1 MKRHRSAFTLI
12 ELLVVIAIIS
22 VLIALLLP
30 AVQAA
35 REAARRMQCTNNL
48 KQLGLALHNYSS
60 TWDCFPPFCT
70 IPTYTVVDPFSVHS
84 RLLQFVE
91 QGNLFNQINF
101 SVSFAIQST
110 VAQTR
115 VAMFLC
121 PSEINDQPSV
131 TPTITLSPTNYG
143 ACTGTWFVWDPV
155 TLAKGD
161 GAFAVDQSIRPAN
174 YTDGMSNTLGMAE
187 VKTYLGII
195 HDGLN
200 PDVLNAPVPSTP
212 AQLAALGGVYTPNA
226 THTAW
231 VYGIMPYTG
240 LTTVFTPNT
249 FVASLQGGKQVDV
262 SFTSCRLGTSILDL
276 TYAAITS
283 RSYHPGG
290 VNVLLMDG
298 SVRFLK
304 NTVNPV
310 TWRALGTRATG
321 EVISADSY

>member
-1 MKRHRSAFTLI
+1 MKRRLGGFTLI
-12 ELLVVIAIIS
+12 ELLVVIAIIA

-35 REAARRMQCTNNL
+35 REAARRTQCANNL
-48 KQLGLALHNYSS
+48 KQLGLAFHNYASS
-60 TWDCFPPFCT
+60 WDCFPPFCT
-70 IPTYTVVDPFSVHS
+70 LPTYTVVDPFSVHS
-84 RLLQFVE
+84 RLLQYVE
-91 QGNLFNQINF
+91 QGNLFNQTNF
-101 SVSFAIQST
+101 SVSFATQPT
-110 VAQTR
+110 VAQTQ
-115 VAMFLC
+115 VSTFLC
-121 PSEINDQPSV
+121 PSEINPQASV

-155 TLAKGD
+155 TQAKSD
-161 GAFAVDQSIRPAN
+161 GAFLVDQSTRPASF
-174 YTDGMSNTLGMAE
+174 TDGLSNTLGMGE

-195 HDGLN
+195 HDGLQ
-200 PDVLNAPVPSTP
+200 PDVLNAPVPTTP
-212 AQLAALGGVYTPNA
+212 AQLAAFGGVYTPSA

-249 FVASLQGGKQVDV
+249 FVASVQGGQQVDI
-262 SFTSCRLGTSILDL
+262 SFTSCRLGTSVLDL

-290 VNVLLMDG
+290 ANILLMDG

-304 NTVNPV
+304 NSTNPV
-310 TWRALGTRATG
+310 TYRALGTRAGG
-321 EVISADSY
+321 EVVSADAY

>member
-1 MKRHRSAFTLI
+1 MKRCRTAFTLI
-12 ELLVVIAIIS
+12 ELLVVIAIIA

-35 REAARRMQCTNNL
+35 REAARRIQCTNNL

-70 IPTYTVVDPFSVHS
+70 LPTYTVVDPFSVHS

-91 QGNLFNQINF
+91 KGNLFNQINF
-101 SVSFAIQST
+101 SVPFAIQST
-110 VAQTR
+110 VTQIR
-115 VAMFLC
+115 VATFLC
-121 PSEINDQPSV
+121 PSEINDQPLV
-131 TPTITLSPTNYG
+131 TSTITTSPTNYG

-155 TLAKGD
+155 TQTKGD
-161 GAFAVDQSIRPAN
+161 GAFAVDQSTRPAN
-174 YTDGMSNTLGMAE
+174 FTDGMSNTLGVAE
-187 VKTYLGII
+187 VKTYLGVI

-200 PDVLNAPVPSTP
+200 PDALNAPVPSTP
-212 AQLAALGGVYTPNA
+212 AQLAALGGAYTPNA

-249 FVASLQGGKQVDV
+249 FVASLQGGQQVDI
-262 SFTSCRLGTSILDL
+262 SFTSCRLGTSVLDL
-276 TYAAITS
+276 TYGAITS

-298 SVRFLK
+298 SVRFVK
-304 NTVNPV
+304 NAINPV
-310 TWRALGTRATG
+310 TWRALGTRALG
-321 EVISADSY
+321 EVISADAY

>member
-1 MKRHRSAFTLI
+1 MKRRSRGFTLI
-12 ELLVVIAIIS
+12 ELLVVIAIIA

-35 REAARRMQCTNNL
+35 REAARRTQCANNL
-48 KQLGLALHNYSS
+48 KQFGLALHNYASS
-60 TWDCFPPFCT
+60 WDCFPPFCT
-70 IPTYTVVDPFSVHS
+70 LPSVTVVDPFSIHS
-84 RLLQFVE
+84 RLLQYVE

-101 SVSFAIQST
+101 SISFATQGT
-110 VAQTR
+110 VAQTQ
-115 VAMFLC
+115 VSSFLC
-121 PSEINDQPSV
+121 PSEINQQPSI

-155 TLAKGD
+155 TQAKSD
-161 GAFAVDQSIRPAN
+161 GAFLVDQSTRPASFI
-174 YTDGMSNTLGMAE
+174 DGLSNTLGFGE

-195 HDGLN
+195 HDGLQ
-200 PDVLNAPVPSTP
+200 PDVLNAPVPTTP
-212 AQLAALGGVYTPNA
+212 AQLATFGGVYTPSA

-249 FVASLQGGKQVDV
+249 FVASQQGALQVDI
-262 SFTSCRLGTSILDL
+262 SFTSCRLGTSVLDL

-304 NTVNPV
+304 NSTNPV
-310 TWRALGTRATG
+310 TYRALGTRAGG
-321 EVISADSY
+321 EAISSDAY

>member
-1 MKRHRSAFTLI
+1 
-12 ELLVVIAIIS
+12 VIAIIA

-60 TWDCFPPFCT
+60 TWDCLPPFST
-70 IPTYTVVDPFSVHS
+70 LPTYTVVDPFSVHS
-84 RLLQFVE
+84 RLLPFVE
-91 QGNLFNQINF
+91 QTNLFNQINF
-101 SVSFAIQST
+101 SVSWATQTT
-110 VAQTR
+110 VTQVR
-115 VAMFLC
+115 VAAFLC
-121 PSEINDQPSV
+121 PSEINDQPSDTQTTTV
-131 TPTITLSPTNYG
+131 SPTSYG
-143 ACTGTWFVWDPV
+143 ASTGTWFVWDPV
-155 TLAKGD
+155 TRAKGD
-161 GAFAVDQSIRPAN
+161 GTFAVDLSVRPAN
-174 YTDGMSNTLGMAE
+174 FTDGMSNTLGMAE
-187 VKTYLGII
+187 VKTYLGVI

-226 THTAW
+226 SHTAW

-249 FVASLQGGKQVDV
+249 FVPSLQGGQQVDI

-283 RSYHPGG
+283 RSYHPAG
-290 VNVLLMDG
+290 VNILLMDG
-298 SVRFLK
+298 SVRWVK
-304 NTVNPV
+304 NSINPL
-310 TWRALGTRATG
+310 TWRALGTRASG
-321 EVISADSY
+321 EVISSDAY

>member
-1 MKRHRSAFTLI
+1 MKRCRAAFTLI
-12 ELLVVIAIIS
+12 ELLVVIAIIA

-48 KQLGLALHNYSS
+48 KQIGLALHNYNS
-60 TWDCFPPFCT
+60 TTDCFPPFCT
-70 IPTYTVVDPFSVHS
+70 LPAFAVVDPFSVHS

-101 SVSFAIQST
+101 SVPFATQST
-110 VAQTR
+110 VTQMR
-115 VAMFLC
+115 VATFMC
-121 PSEINDQPSV
+121 PSEINDKPSI
-131 TPTITLSPTNYG
+131 TPTIPLYPTNYG
-143 ACTGTWFVWDPV
+143 ACTGTWFVWDPL
-155 TLAKGD
+155 TQTKGD
-161 GAFAVDQSIRPAN
+161 GAFTVDQSIRPAN
-174 YTDGMSNTLGMAE
+174 FTDGMSNTLGMAE
-187 VKTYLGII
+187 VKAYLGVI

-212 AQLAALGGVYTPNA
+212 AQLAALGGAYTPSA

-249 FVASLQGGKQVDV
+249 FVASLQGGQQVDI

-298 SVRFLK
+298 SVRSVK
-304 NTVNPV
+304 STINQV
-310 TWRALGTRATG
+310 TWRALGTRAAG
-321 EVISADSY
+321 EVISADAY

>member
-1 MKRHRSAFTLI
+1 MKRSRSAFTLI

-35 REAARRMQCTNNL
+35 REAARRTQCTNNL

-60 TWDCFPPFCT
+60 TWECFPPFCT
-70 IPTYTVVDPFSVHS
+70 LPSITVVDPFSVHS
-84 RLLQFVE
+84 RLLQFLE

-101 SVSFAIQST
+101 SLSFAIQST
-110 VAQTR
+110 VTQTR
-115 VAMFLC
+115 VAALLC
-121 PSEINDQPSV
+121 PSEINDQPLV
-131 TPTITLSPTNYG
+131 TPTITFSPTNYG

-155 TLAKGD
+155 TQTKGD
-161 GAFAVDQSIRPAN
+161 GAFAVDQSIRPAQF
-174 YTDGMSNTLGMAE
+174 TDGMSNTLGMAE

-200 PDVLNAPVPSTP
+200 PDILNAPVPSTP
-212 AQLAALGGVYTPNA
+212 AQLAALGGAYTPQA

-249 FVASLQGGKQVDV
+249 FVASLQGGQQVDI
-262 SFTSCRLGTSILDL
+262 SFTSCRLGTSLVDL

-298 SVRFLK
+298 SARSVK
-304 NTVNPV
+304 STINPMA
-310 TWRALGTRATG
+310 WRALGTRAAG